1 MQHTISILMNN
12 HFGVL
17 SRISGLF
24 SGRGFNIESLN
35 VAETSDPDI
44 SRMTIVTIGDDAKIE
59 QITKQLNK
67 LVDIIK
73 VVDLTEENFV
83 DRELV
88 LIKMKA
94 EGHVI
99 EELLRI
105 VDLFRAKVVD
115 VNSSTYIIEITGDEG
130 KIKSFLELL
139 SPIGIKEVVRSGR
152 IAISRGNKSLTTNSS
167 L

>member
-94 EGHVI
+94 EGHAI

-130 KIKSFLELL
+130 KVKSFLELL

-152 IAISRGNKSLTTNSS
+152 IAISRGNKSLTTN
-167 L
+167 

>member
-94 EGHVI
+94 GTHVI

-115 VNSSTYIIEITGDEG
+115 VNASTYTIEITGDEG
-130 KIKSFLELL
+130 KVKSFLELL

-152 IAISRGNKSLTTNSS
+152 IAISRGNKSLTTN
-167 L
+167 

>member
-1 MQHTISILMNN
+1 MQHTISVLMNN

-17 SRISGLF
+17 SRVSGLF

-35 VAETSDPDI
+35 VAETSDPEI
-44 SRMTIVTIGDDAKIE
+44 SRMTIVTVGDDAKIE

-88 LIKMKA
+88 LVKMNA
-94 EGHVI
+94 EARVR
-99 EELLRI
+99 EEMLRV

-115 VNSSTYIIEITGDEG
+115 VSSSTYTIEITGDEG
-130 KIKSFLELL
+130 KVSSFLELL
-139 SPIGIKEVVRSGR
+139 SPMGIKEIVRSGR
-152 IAISRGNKSLTTNSS
+152 IAIGRGNKSLTTN
-167 L
+167 